1 MPVGGD
7 RAAIKRCSHGFT
19 LIELLIVITILAI
32 LAALLFPVFA
42 KAREKARTINCVGNE
57 RQLALA
63 LTMYAGDCDETLPK
77 AFFGAPMEPGL
88 YRWMDVL
95 VAYARS
101 AQLFTCPTAKEVV
114 YVPDS
119 VGQYGGYVCNRG
131 YFGSDVPDGQA
142 TTPPFQT
149 FGVSFAEI
157 VEPSQTILLGDGVP
171 GQFQAAWNTRL
182 AQPTQTDRGPRGP
195 QLLTAQG
202 RGTYE
207 ARHTDGAN
215 LSWCDGH
222 VKWQQLSELLKTNVN
237 GIYHV
242 FTIEED

>member
-7 RAAIKRCSHGFT
+7 KAAVKRRSHAFT
-19 LIELLIVITILAI
+19 LIELLIVITIIAI

-42 KAREKARTINCVGNE
+42 KARDKARAINCVGNQ

-63 LTMYAGDCDETLPK
+63 LTMYAGDHDETLPK

-88 YRWMDVL
+88 YRWMEVL
-95 VAYARS
+95 VPYTKN
-101 AQLFTCPTAKEVV
+101 AQLLTCPTAEEVV
-114 YVPDS
+114 YVPNTVS
-119 VGQYGGYVCNRG
+119 QYGGYVCNRG
-131 YFGSDVPDGQA
+131 YFGSDVPDGQP

-157 VEPSQTILLGDGVP
+157 AEPSQTILLGDGVP

-182 AQPTQTDRGPRGP
+182 AQPTQTERGPRGP

-207 ARHTDGAN
+207 ARHSDGAN
-215 LSWCDGH
+215 FAWCDGH
-222 VKWQQLSELLKTNVN
+222 VKWQQLSELLKMNAN
-237 GIYHV
+237 GIYPV
-242 FTIEED
+242 FTIEDD

>member
-1 MPVGGD
+1 VLAH
-7 RAAIKRCSHGFT
+7 RLARRGFA
-19 LIELLIVITILAI
+19 LVELLTVITIIAI
-32 LAALLFPVFA
+32 LGAVLFPVFA

-57 RQLALA
+57 RQLGLALA
-63 LTMYAGDCDETLPK
+63 MYAGDCDETLPK

-95 VAYARS
+95 VAYAKS

-114 YVPDS
+114 YVPNS

-131 YFGSDVPDGQA
+131 YFGSDVPDEQA

-149 FGVSFAEI
+149 FGVSLAEI

-182 AQPTQTDRGPRGP
+182 AQPTQTAHGPRGP

-207 ARHTDGAN
+207 ARHSDGAIFAY
-215 LSWCDGH
+215 CDGH
-222 VKWQQLSELLKTNVN
+222 AKWQKLSELLKTNAN
-237 GIYHV
+237 GIYPV
-242 FTIEED
+242 FTIEDD